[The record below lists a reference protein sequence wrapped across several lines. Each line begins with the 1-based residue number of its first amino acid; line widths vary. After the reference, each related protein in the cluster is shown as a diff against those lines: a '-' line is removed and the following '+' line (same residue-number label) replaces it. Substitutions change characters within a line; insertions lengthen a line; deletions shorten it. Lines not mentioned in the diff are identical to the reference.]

1 MTMSN
6 DYKVVKIVH
15 LLDSGAMIPPKIGE
29 LLIAAQR
36 FLISYD
42 PKAAQVKNL
51 GIRSNTK
58 VWCEYSVHTDTYTGS
73 LALLG
78 SPVQTEEAEVDWEAE
93 EDGDEG
99 SEEKEESDDKQYTL
113 YNLI

>member
-1 MTMSN
+1 MANSWMKLY
-6 DYKVVKIVH
+6 DVPIFKGMKRLI
-15 LLDSGAMIPPKIGE
+15 GFRKIGE

-58 VWCEYSVHTDTYTGS
+58 VWCEYSFHTDTYTES

-78 SPVQTEEAEVDWEAE
+78 SPLQIEEAEVGWE

-99 SEEKEESDDKQYTL
+99 SEEKEESDDRQYIL
-113 YNLI
+113 SHLF

>member
-1 MTMSN
+1 MANSWMKLY
-6 DYKVVKIVH
+6 DVPIFKGMKRLI
-15 LLDSGAMIPPKIGE
+15 GFRKIGE

-58 VWCEYSVHTDTYTGS
+58 VWCEYSFHTDTYTES

-78 SPVQTEEAEVDWEAE
+78 SPVQTEEAEVGWEE
-93 EDGDEG
+93 
-99 SEEKEESDDKQYTL
+99 
-113 YNLI
+113 